1 MLRFGSHICGAG
13 ARDSGTAAG
22 LGDDT
27 CGLATSLTWTRPPLD
42 FSSISGF
49 SLSRSGRSPDP
60 FALWILPF
68 HREGRC
74 FTMESFTPLH
84 LCASSHVRRK
94 QQNLAVGVTHDQ
106 AVSMK
111 EKRQLENPALL
122 IPR

>member
-1 MLRFGSHICGAG
+1 
-13 ARDSGTAAG
+13 
-22 LGDDT
+22 
-27 CGLATSLTWTRPPLD
+27 
-42 FSSISGF
+42 
-49 SLSRSGRSPDP
+49 
-60 FALWILPF
+60 
-68 HREGRC
+68 
-74 FTMESFTPLH
+74 MESFTPLH